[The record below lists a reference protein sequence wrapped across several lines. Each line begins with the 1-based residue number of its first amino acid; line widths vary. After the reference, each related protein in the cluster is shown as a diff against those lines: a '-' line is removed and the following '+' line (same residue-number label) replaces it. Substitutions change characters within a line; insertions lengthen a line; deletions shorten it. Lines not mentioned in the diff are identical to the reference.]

1 MRQTSPGETGENQVI
16 RILIADDHAIVR
28 AGLKQILEGIPD
40 MILADE
46 AANGHELLEKV
57 RRNHY
62 DVIVLD
68 ITMPGGGGIEVL
80 NRLKEEQPKLPVLAL
95 SIHPEDQYGKRML
108 KAGASGYLSKESAP
122 AELVTAIRKVYSGGL
137 YVSPHLAEKLA
148 ADLAARATGP
158 LHEELSDR
166 EYQVMIMI
174 GNGATITDI
183 AAELNLSAKTV
194 STYRSRI
201 LEKMKMR
208 SNAELTRY
216 IVTNQLA

>member
-1 MRQTSPGETGENQVI
+1 MI

-28 AGLKQILEGIPD
+28 AGLKQIIEGIPD

-46 AANGHELLEKV
+46 AADGRELLEKV
-57 RRNHY
+57 RRNDY

-80 NRLKEEQPKLPVLAL
+80 NRLKGEKPKLPVLAL

-108 KAGASGYLSKESAP
+108 KAGASGYLTKESAP
-122 AELVTAIRKVYSGGL
+122 DELITAIRKVYNGGI
-137 YVSPHLAEKLA
+137 YVSPYLAEKLA
-148 ADLAARATGP
+148 ADLVARATSP
-158 LHEELSDR
+158 PHEELSAR

-174 GNGATITDI
+174 GNGVTITNI
-183 AAELNLSAKTV
+183 AGQLNLSAKTV

-201 LEKMKMR
+201 LEKMKMK

-216 IVTNQLA
+216 IVTNQLT